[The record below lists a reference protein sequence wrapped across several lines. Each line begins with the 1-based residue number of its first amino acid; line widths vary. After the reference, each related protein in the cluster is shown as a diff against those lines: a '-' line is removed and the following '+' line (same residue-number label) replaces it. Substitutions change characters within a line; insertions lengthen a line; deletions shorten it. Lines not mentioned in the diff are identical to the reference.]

1 MSRPPDSRSSVSAIL
16 ATIGGCRYGRPST
29 RVATV
34 IRDVLAAIQDSI
46 VHVSYVGSSPH
57 GWSAVETKPK
67 PSSSASRA
75 SATGS
80 APGAA
85 EAGTLSPNSTFVIVI
100 TFRDVDG
107 ESGNE
112 HMGERADAGR
122 VQERPD
128 AHGAAEQPAHSQH
141 GGLDQGAH
149 PADGPAPAGQAGH
162 QPVARARAE
171 PGADV
176 QPGRDAVGEDPGGQE
191 GRPDG
196 QRPWLGQHW
205 QHRIDH
211 QPDHDHVADRADTGA
226 LP

>member
-1 MSRPPDSRSSVSAIL
+1 MSRPPDSRSRVSAIL

-29 RVATV
+29 RVATL

-67 PSSSASRA
+67 PSSSARRA

-100 TFRDVDG
+100 TFRAVDG

-112 HMGERADAGR
+112 HVGQRADADR
-122 VQERPD
+122 VEQRPY
-128 AHGAAEQPAHSQH
+128 AHGAAEQPAHGQH
-141 GGLDQGAH
+141 GDLNQGAH
-149 PADGPAPAGQAGH
+149 PADRPAPAGQAGH
-162 QPVARARAE
+162 QPVTRAGTE

-176 QPGRDAVGEDPGGQE
+176 KAGRDAVGEDPGGQE
-191 GRPDG
+191 DRPDG
-196 QRPWLGQHW
+196 QHPRLGQ
-205 QHRIDH
+205 QR
-211 QPDHDHVADRADTGA
+211 QQRV
-226 LP
+226 